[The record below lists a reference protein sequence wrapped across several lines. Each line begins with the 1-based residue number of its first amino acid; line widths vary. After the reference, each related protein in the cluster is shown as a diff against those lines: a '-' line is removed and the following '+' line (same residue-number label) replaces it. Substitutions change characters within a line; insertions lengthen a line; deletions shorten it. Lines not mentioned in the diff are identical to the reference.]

1 VYAPNIF
8 SPNGDGTNDIFGLES
23 PDFGR
28 ILALNVYDRWG
39 NLVFQTKNTLFQDP
53 AGWDGLYQNQTMPA
67 GVYVWLASIEFVD
80 GQQQFFSGDVT
91 LVR

>member
-1 VYAPNIF
+1 
-8 SPNGDGTNDIFGLES
+8 
-23 PDFGR
+23 
-28 ILALNVYDRWG
+28 
-39 NLVFQTKNTLFQDP
+39 
-53 AGWDGLYQNQTMPA
+53 MPA